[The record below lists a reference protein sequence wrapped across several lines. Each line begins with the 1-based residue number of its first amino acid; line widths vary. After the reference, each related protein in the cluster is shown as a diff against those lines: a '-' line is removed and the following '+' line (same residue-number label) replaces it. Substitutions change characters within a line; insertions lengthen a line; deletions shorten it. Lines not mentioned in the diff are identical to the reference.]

1 MLLGLDDKWKPGL
14 CAQQI
19 VIEFG
24 KASPCRAVPEMEIA
38 RHETLCDEWFN
49 EAEPVNHLECRRMGR
64 RRSRAVIYL
73 RLSLQ
78 DYNGKIVLCA
88 RERSNDTNGTC
99 ACDDDA

>member
-1 MLLGLDDKWKPGL
+1 M
-14 CAQQI
+14 
-19 VIEFG
+19 IEFG
-24 KASPCRAVPEMEIA
+24 DAGSRGPVPEMKVA
-38 RHETLCDEWFN
+38 RDQALLDKRLN
-49 EAEPVNHLECRRMGR
+49 QAKAIDHLQGGRMGR